1 MTNTKT
7 KIVSKQ
13 KLDMTKSKAFQEM
26 IAILETIK
34 EYKADIK
41 HLNTQFNNMLIQMGI
56 NKADLEKT
64 TTFSAPYSRKD
75 LIAKIT
81 NVKTNDLEAIHHA
94 LIRGGY
100 PNGLEHFKIT
110 SKRVEFDYA

>member
-1 MTNTKT
+1 MSKTKT
-7 KIVSKQ
+7 KTVSKQ

-56 NKADLEKT
+56 NKSELENT
-64 TTFSAPYSRKD
+64 TVFSAPYSRKD
-75 LIAKIT
+75 LIAKLTIV
-81 NVKTNDLEAIHHA
+81 NLNDLEDIHHA

-100 PNGLEHFKIT
+100 KNGLDDFKKQA
-110 SKRVEFDYA
+110 KRVEFDYA